1 MPLKSNVRRHM
12 SAMQV
17 SMSLARSALAAKR
30 LAQRNQ
36 TRRNLV
42 LLVGVLIAVFSA
54 VTYVVT
60 TRSPQDGREAFV
72 VAVAMGSIAGGLLLW
87 RFSPIITPQEA
98 SCPSCGHSWEIKEG
112 RSVPHAERMLDW
124 DKCPGCALPMR
135 TALLE
140 RIAKG
145 GHVDA

>member
-1 MPLKSNVRRHM
+1 M

-17 SMSLARSALAAKR
+17 SMSLAQSALSAKR

-42 LLVGVLIAVFSA
+42 LLAGVLVAVLSA
-54 VTYVVT
+54 ITYVVL
-60 TRSPQDGREAFV
+60 TRNPQIGGGALV
-72 VAVAMGSIAGGLLLW
+72 AAVAIGSIAGSLSLW
-87 RFSPIITPQEA
+87 RFSAIITRQEA

-112 RSVPHAERMLDW
+112 RSVPYAEHMLSW

-140 RIAKG
+140 RIARG
-145 GHVDA
+145 ARDDA